1 VRARVIGALLLVLMT
16 AVRASQPREPS
27 KASGARVPVV
37 FTDASTEAG
46 VNFVHVNGASA
57 EKFLV
62 ETMGSGGLFFD
73 FDGDGWVDLLL
84 VDGGSLADARRD
96 ATARHRLYRNRG
108 DGTFE
113 DVTARS
119 GLVHREYG
127 MGACAADY
135 DNDGLVDLYITGM
148 GGNRLY
154 RNSGGGRF
162 HDVTSSAGVSASGWS
177 TSCAFGDFDKD
188 GLVDLF
194 VTRYVDAGVD
204 NNRFCGEPARQLRV
218 YCHPLNYRP
227 LSSVLYHNTGNG
239 TFADVSVT
247 AGISREPEV
256 SRVPGEPPRV
266 NAGLSREPGVSGVPG
281 EPPRVNRAASMMSG
295 NGLGVVIA
303 DYDDDGWP
311 DIFVANDSLPNTLYR
326 NDGRGR
332 FEEVALVAGVAVAN
346 DGKPRAGM
354 GTDFGDYDGDGRLD
368 LIVTNHEFET
378 TTLFRNLGRGL
389 FADVTTDAGLG
400 LPTLPFVGFGT
411 AFFDYDNDGRIDV
424 AMANGHVVDNTAQVR
439 AGSKYAQ
446 RRLLFHNAD
455 GRRFVEEG
463 GASGS
468 GFASEK
474 VGRTLAVADVD
485 NDGDLD
491 VLVTNNGQSADLLRN
506 DGGNRN
512 KSLELRLVGRQS
524 NRDAIGARVI
534 VSVGSTTQVRE
545 VKAGSSYLGQNDTRV
560 HFGLGDA
567 LRADRLEVRWPAGR
581 SETFQQVQA
590 GAIVT
595 IVEGEGITRRVA
607 FRR

>member
-1 VRARVIGALLLVLMT
+1 MRARVIGALLLVLMT
-16 AVRASQPREPS
+16 AVRASQPRGLS

-57 EKFLV
+57 QKFLV

-73 FDGDGWVDLLL
+73 FDGDGWADLLL

-154 RNSGGGRF
+154 RNIGGGRF

-204 NNRFCGEPARQLRV
+204 NNRFCGEPERQLRV

-239 TFADVSVT
+239 TFADVSVN
-247 AGISREPEV
+247 AGI
-256 SRVPGEPPRV
+256 
-266 NAGLSREPGVSGVPG
+266 SREPGVSGVPG
-281 EPPRVNRAASMMSG
+281 EPPRVNRAASIMSG

-332 FEEVALVAGVAVAN
+332 FEEVALLAGVAVAN
-346 DGKPRAGM
+346 DARPRAGM

-411 AFFDYDNDGRIDV
+411 AFFDYDNDVRIDV

-455 GRRFVEEG
+455 GRRFIEEG

-468 GFASEK
+468 GFAAEK

-506 DGGNRN
+506 DGGNQN

-524 NRDAIGARVI
+524 NGDAIGARVI

-560 HFGLGDA
+560 HFGLGTA
-567 LRADRLEVRWPAGR
+567 LRADRLEVRWPGGR

-595 IVEGEGITRRVA
+595 IVEGEGIVRRVA

>member
-1 VRARVIGALLLVLMT
+1 VRLGLALAPLVMLLVMLTGVRAHQ
-16 AVRASQPREPS
+16 SREPS
-27 KASGARVPVV
+27 KASGARQPVM
-37 FTDASTEAG
+37 FTDVSKAAG
-46 VNFVHVNGASA
+46 LTFVHVNGASA
-57 EKFLV
+57 QKFLV

-84 VDGGSLADARRD
+84 VDGGSLADARQD
-96 ATARHRLYRNRG
+96 ASARHRLYRNRG
-108 DGTFE
+108 DGSFE

-119 GLVHREYG
+119 GIVHREYG

-135 DNDGLVDLYITGM
+135 DNDGLVDLYVTGI

-154 RNSGGGRF
+154 RNVGGGRF
-162 HDVTSSAGVSASGWS
+162 RDVTSAAGAAASGWS

-188 GLVDLF
+188 GFVDLF
-194 VTRYVDAGVD
+194 VTRYLDARTD
-204 NNRFCGEPARQLRV
+204 NNRFCGDPERHLRV

-227 LSSVLYHNTGNG
+227 LSSMLYHNNRNG
-239 TFADVSVT
+239 TFADVSVD
-247 AGISREPEV
+247 AGIS
-256 SRVPGEPPRV
+256 S
-266 NAGLSREPGVSGVPG
+266 SG
-281 EPPRVNRAASMMSG
+281 G

-326 NDGRGR
+326 NGRRGR
-332 FEEVALVAGVAVAN
+332 FEEVALLAGVAVAN

-354 GTDFGDYDGDGRLD
+354 GTDFGDYDGDGLLD

-389 FADVTTDAGLG
+389 FADATTESGLG

-411 AFFDYDNDGRIDV
+411 ALFDYDNDGWLDV
-424 AMANGHVVDNTAQVR
+424 AIANGHVVDNTAQVR
-439 AGSKYAQ
+439 AGSRYAQ
-446 RRLLFHNAD
+446 RRLLFHNAG

-463 GASGS
+463 GSSGS

-474 VGRTLAVADVD
+474 VGRTLAFADVD

-491 VLVTNNGQSADLLRN
+491 LLVTNNGQSADLLRN

-512 KSLELRLVGRQS
+512 HALQVRLVGRQS
-524 NRDAIGARVI
+524 NRDAVGARVLMT
-534 VSVGSTTQVRE
+534 VGASTQVRE

-560 HFGLGDA
+560 HFGLGTA
-567 LRADRLEVRWPAGR
+567 PRADRLEVRWPGGR
-581 SETFQQVQA
+581 SETFHQIQA
-590 GAIVT
+590 GAIIT
-595 IVEGEGITRRVA
+595 IVEGEGITRRVG
-607 FRR
+607 FSNIR

>member
-1 VRARVIGALLLVLMT
+1 MRRRAIGALLVLMT
-16 AVRASQPREPS
+16 GVRASLPREAS
-27 KASGARVPVV
+27 NASGARVPVV
-37 FTDASTEAG
+37 FTDATHEAG
-46 VNFVHVNGASA
+46 VDFVHVNGASTQ
-57 EKFLV
+57 KFLV

-73 FDGDGWVDLLL
+73 FDSDGWVDLFL
-84 VDGGSLADARRD
+84 VDGGSFADARRD
-96 ATARHRLYRNRG
+96 AAARHRLYRNRG

-113 DVTARS
+113 DATARS
-119 GLVHREYG
+119 GIVHREYG

-154 RNSGGGRF
+154 RNAGGGRF
-162 HDVTSSAGVSASGWS
+162 HDVTSSAGVAASGWS

-188 GLVDLF
+188 GFVDLF
-194 VTRYVDAGVD
+194 VTRYVDAGMGT
-204 NNRFCGEPARQLRV
+204 NPFCGDVARQLRV

-227 LSSVLYHNTGNG
+227 LSSVLYHNNGNG
-239 TFADVSVT
+239 TFADVTVD
-247 AGISREPEV
+247 AGIS
-256 SRVPGEPPRV
+256 S
-266 NAGLSREPGVSGVPG
+266 SG
-281 EPPRVNRAASMMSG
+281 G

-332 FEEVALVAGVAVAN
+332 FTEGALLAGVAVAN

-354 GTDFGDYDGDGRLD
+354 GTDWGDYDGDGRLD
-368 LIVTNHEFET
+368 LIDTNHEFET

-389 FADVTTDAGLG
+389 FADVTTEAGLG
-400 LPTLPFVGFGT
+400 LPTLPFVGFG
-411 AFFDYDNDGRIDV
+411 AALFDYDNDGRLDV
-424 AMANGHVVDNTAQVR
+424 AIANGHVVDNTAQVR

-463 GASGS
+463 GSSGS
-468 GFASEK
+468 GFAVEK

-512 KSLELRLVGRQS
+512 HALQLRLVGTRS
-524 NRDAIGARVI
+524 NRDAIGARVLMTI
-534 VSVGSTTQVRE
+534 GSSTQVRE

-560 HFGLGDA
+560 HFGLGPA
-567 LRADRLEVRWPAGR
+567 LRADRLEVRWPNGH

-590 GAIVT
+590 NAIVT